1 MKKIAIF
8 LTALF
13 AISLLSGCIS
23 APPGLERDKSA
34 IQDLKK
40 IKTEDYDCRCKKVR
54 LGGKVVAA
62 TALKDKTRIEVISL
76 PVLTFS
82 AKPAIDAPT
91 NGRFIAYLKGF
102 VDPESLKEQY
112 ITVTGVLSGKEPGK
126 IDQADYQYPVIDVT
140 AHKQWRL
147 VQEYYYDRDYWDD
160 WDDYWYPRRF
170 GLRFHMFH
178 REPILRY
185 NLY

>member
-54 LGGKVVAA
+54 LGG
-62 TALKDKTRIEVISL
+62 
-76 PVLTFS
+76 
-82 AKPAIDAPT
+82 
-91 NGRFIAYLKGF
+91 
-102 VDPESLKEQY
+102 
-112 ITVTGVLSGKEPGK
+112 
-126 IDQADYQYPVIDVT
+126 
-140 AHKQWRL
+140 
-147 VQEYYYDRDYWDD
+147 
-160 WDDYWYPRRF
+160 
-170 GLRFHMFH
+170 
-178 REPILRY
+178 
-185 NLY
+185 